1 MDGVS
6 ITRAGNSGRGVW
18 VSAEKRG
25 AELRHIKFEIQVK
38 KYSQNPCKN
47 NAEQSPAHEDK

>member
-6 ITRAGNSGRGVW
+6 ITRAGNSGGGDW
-18 VSAEKRG
+18 VNAEKRG

-38 KYSQNPCKN
+38 K
-47 NAEQSPAHEDK
+47 

>member
-6 ITRAGNSGRGVW
+6 ITRAGNSGGDR

-25 AELRHIKFEIQVK
+25 AELRHVKFEIQVRK
-38 KYSQNPCKN
+38 
-47 NAEQSPAHEDK
+47 